1 MAEQDR
7 EQNGTAPGGTDNA
20 GREPA
25 RAGAPEQGTGGRSKT
40 EWNEAKEQAE
50 YTPPVQPDFL
60 RETIKQKPVNKRK
73 LLRRTLITVMMA
85 VVFGLVACFTF
96 LVLEPVISN
105 RLYPEEEAEEV
116 RFPEETVAEEMK
128 PEDMIVEEEEAP
140 PPEEAPVELEDEQI
154 EELLSRVLSQV
165 DFGLEDYQ
173 KLYAELAEL
182 AQTAGRSVVT
192 VTSVVSDVDWFND
205 IYENEASASGI
216 IVANNGKAV
225 LILVSA
231 GALSDADS
239 IIVTFCDQVT
249 VNAELVQKD
258 TTTGLAVLSVP
269 LVSIGEETM
278 DVIDIAKLGSSN
290 NVNLLGKPV
299 IALGSPMGTSGT
311 VCHGIVTSVG
321 TVIDQPDS
329 AYKSISTDIYGS
341 RNATGILIDL
351 NGMVLGI
358 IDNVNTSND
367 MGNLL
372 TAYGVTELKRTIE
385 KMSNDQER
393 AYLGIHGADVPEE
406 AVLTEEMPAGT
417 YVKEIEMD
425 SPAMNA
431 GIQSGDVITQANETP
446 IESYNDLLNVLY
458 NAKPE
463 DEMDVVLVRQGQEV
477 NVQVL
482 LGRR

>member
-1 MAEQDR
+1 MAEWNR
-7 EQNGTAPGGTDNA
+7 EQNNT
-20 GREPA
+20 GR
-25 RAGAPEQGTGGRSKT
+25 
-40 EWNEAKEQAE
+40 NDKEQAE
-50 YTPPVQPDFL
+50 YSPPMQSDFL
-60 RETIKQKPVNKRK
+60 RETIKQKPVNKKK
-73 LLRRTLITVMMA
+73 LLRRTVITVVMA

-128 PEDMIVEEEEAP
+128 PEDMLVEEEVEP
-140 PPEEAPVELEDEQI
+140 PPEAVPVELEDEQI
-154 EELLSRVLSQV
+154 EELLSQVLSQV
-165 DFGLEDYQ
+165 QFGLEDYRQ
-173 KLYAELAEL
+173 LYEEL
-182 AQTAGRSVVT
+182 AQLAQKTGRSVVT

-239 IIVTFCDQVT
+239 IIVTFCDQSK

-290 NVNLLGKPV
+290 NANLLGKPV
-299 IALGSPMGTSGT
+299 MALGSPMGTSGT
-311 VCHGIVTSVG
+311 VCYGIVTSVG

-329 AYKSISTDIYGS
+329 AYKSIITDIYGS
-341 RNATGILIDL
+341 RNATGILVDL

-385 KMSNDQER
+385 KMSNNQER

-406 AVLTEEMPAGT
+406 AIRESGMPTGT

-431 GIQSGDVITQANETP
+431 GIQSGDVIIAANGTP
-446 IESYNDLLNVLY
+446 IENYKDLLNVL
-458 NAKPE
+458 NIGKPE
-463 DEMDVVLVRQGQEV
+463 DTMDVTLVRQGQEV
-477 NVQVL
+477 GVQVT